1 MVIIELIL
9 IVLGVVFMLIS
20 FRVTEKLTP
29 KELEYL
35 GSLSKD
41 ELKKIIE
48 NELNRASVDV
58 DNRLDSIIDT
68 SMEKVEVA
76 LDKET
81 NAKIMAISE
90 YSDTVLD
97 NINRNHN
104 EVMFLY
110 SMLNDKHTELTE
122 FASSLRATDF
132 LAQKNT
138 KEKQNLAGQAGSAAS
153 GDVMQEVIRAHSA
166 LAANSAKGINGIPQ
180 EVVQPKTGTVV
191 QNQNVSVPQNSAGT
205 VSSNR
210 PSSGNRSG
218 TGTAMTNQPSSGKQ
232 SGTAAQQPAVRTAQP
247 SATVSGNQG
256 SRAAQQGNNIAS
268 AQSIRVVPGSQGST
282 TAARQ
287 GRVIASQ
294 TGNAA
299 AAAASG
305 NAAVSRTAAMMQE
318 LQQKTAVK
326 APSAVSAAQTVQ
338 DTQNMQNGSNH
349 NGQILNLYRDGLSET
364 DIAKQLGLGVGEV
377 KLVIGLFKGES

>member
-1 MVIIELIL
+1 MLIIELIL
-9 IVLGVVFMLIS
+9 IILGVVFMLIS

-35 GSLSKD
+35 GNLSED

-48 NELNRASVDV
+48 KELNRAAVDV

-90 YSDTVLD
+90 YSDTVLE

-132 LAQKNT
+132 LAQKNV
-138 KEKQNLAGQAGSAAS
+138 KEKQNTVGQENPTGS

-166 LAANSAKGINGIPQ
+166 LAANSAKSINGIPQ
-180 EVVQPKTGTVV
+180 EVVQSGNSAAGRSQTMSV
-191 QNQNVSVPQNSAGT
+191 QQNSTAP
-205 VSSNR
+205 VSS
-210 PSSGNRSG
+210 G
-218 TGTAMTNQPSSGKQ
+218 QPVSGKQ
-232 SGTAAQQPAVRTAQP
+232 SANAASQLGGRTVQPGSRTAQ
-247 SATVSGNQG
+247 SARAVSGKQNTA
-256 SRAAQQGNNIAS
+256 SAQPGNIAS
-268 AQSIRVVPGSQGST
+268 AQSIRVVPGNQGNAAS
-282 TAARQ
+282 ARQ

-294 TGNAA
+294 AGGTTAA
-299 AAAASG
+299 AG
-305 NAAVSRTAAMMQE
+305 NTAGPKSAAMMQG
-318 LQQKTAVK
+318 LQQRTAVK
-326 APSAVSAAQTVQ
+326 APSAVSAVQTVQ
-338 DTQNMQNGSNH
+338 ETQAVQTESNH
-349 NGQILNLYRDGLSET
+349 NEQILSLYRNGVSET